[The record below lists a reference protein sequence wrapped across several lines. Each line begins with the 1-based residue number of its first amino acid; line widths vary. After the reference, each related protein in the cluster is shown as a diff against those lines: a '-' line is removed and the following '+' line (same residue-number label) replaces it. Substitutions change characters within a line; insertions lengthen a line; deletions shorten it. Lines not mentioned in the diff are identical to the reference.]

1 VRALGL
7 DLGSKRIGVAVSDGE
22 GIVATPLKVVQRTG
36 DRRAEYRAIASLVR
50 EWEVEV
56 VVVGM
61 PYSLDGSRGPMALR
75 MGAEADELGARLGVP
90 VETYD
95 ERLTTVTAE
104 RSLREQD
111 LRGPERRRVVDMVA
125 ATVMLQAWLDGR
137 RVRSS
142 KPEIGATETGAPGT
156 GEPGTED
163 G

>member
-1 VRALGL
+1 MRALGL

-22 GIVATPLKVVQRTG
+22 GLVATPLKVVQRIG
-36 DRRAEYRAIASLVR
+36 DRGAEHRAIASLVR

-61 PYSLDGSRGPMALR
+61 PYSLDGSCGPMALR
-75 MGAEADELGARLGVP
+75 MGAEAEEMGARLRVP

-111 LRGPERRRVVDMVA
+111 VRGPDRRRVVDMVA
-125 ATVMLQAWLDGR
+125 AAVMLQAWLDGR
-137 RVRSS
+137 
-142 KPEIGATETGAPGT
+142 ATG
-156 GEPGTED
+156 GEMPGTED